1 MTQLTLVDI
10 ELRKCRR
17 KQILVNLVCPQIFH
31 KVTLNPR
38 NSLFVPS
45 KPKSYLLKDMQ
56 RKMDFLRT
64 FLKVSKFHKQ
74 IFLFSFEPKTKPNIS
89 ALRIDPQGRNIS
101 FGFGSNVYRTICFR
115 NLLTFRSSRHFNT
128 QFEQQCL
135 LPRLYSYLQSYTTFH
150 MRYIRQIQRAICIM
164 SLNGRLPF
172 FPSLLP
178 PSFHI
183 CRTNVLSFGV
193 DKKNLDLRHG
203 IYSNS

>member
-1 MTQLTLVDI
+1 M
-10 ELRKCRR
+10 
-17 KQILVNLVCPQIFH
+17 
-31 KVTLNPR
+31 
-38 NSLFVPS
+38 
-45 KPKSYLLKDMQ
+45 
-56 RKMDFLRT
+56 
-64 FLKVSKFHKQ
+64 
-74 IFLFSFEPKTKPNIS
+74 
-89 ALRIDPQGRNIS
+89 
-101 FGFGSNVYRTICFR
+101 YRTICFR

-193 DKKNLDLRHG
+193 DKKKLGPTTWHILKFLTSMLFRDENREMDWIKIFTHKLHHQGSICWCRKKLFWPNGLCIFFLFVKIDSWNFQHLFDLEFRET
-203 IYSNS
+203 